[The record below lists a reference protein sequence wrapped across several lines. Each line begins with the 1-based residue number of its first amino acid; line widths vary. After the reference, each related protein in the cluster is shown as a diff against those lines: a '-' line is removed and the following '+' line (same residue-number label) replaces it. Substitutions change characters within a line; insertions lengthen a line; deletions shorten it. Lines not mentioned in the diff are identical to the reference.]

1 MAEQY
6 GTRELDFDRPPLRE
20 VWQTP
25 NEAPGDGESEDDDA
39 AVNDSVEEPGTAYG
53 KLDVPA
59 RTLILHGP
67 PGTGKTCRLQQMF
80 DKYTDHPADLDRN
93 DWELQLVSRFGWRV
107 VSAEA

>member
-53 KLDVPA
+53 KLEVPA
-59 RTLILHGP
+59 RNLIFYGP
-67 PGTGKTCRLQQMF
+67 PGTGKTWRLQQMF
-80 DKYTDHPADLDRN
+80 DKYTDQPADLRSDERRVGK
-93 DWELQLVSRFGWRV
+93 ECVSTGRSRW
-107 VSAEA
+107 SP